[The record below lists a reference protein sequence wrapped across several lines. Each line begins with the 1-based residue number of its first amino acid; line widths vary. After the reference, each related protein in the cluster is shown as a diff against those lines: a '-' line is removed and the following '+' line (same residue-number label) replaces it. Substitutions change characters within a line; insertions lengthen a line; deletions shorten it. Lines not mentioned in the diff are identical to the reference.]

1 MMHEWTVS
9 RGLPDGDAI
18 LGTLETHGG
27 ATCYT
32 LERAAVAIPEGRFQV
47 TLTVSQRAR
56 GGALWAPGSDFK
68 LPLLTGVPGRSS
80 IRMHAGNAAQESDGC
95 LLLGAEVQGLTL
107 LHSRPA
113 LIRIVNLLH
122 DADRD
127 GDVVFL
133 TVTGVKQPNWS
144 KA

>member
-1 MMHEWTVS
+1 MHEWTVS

-32 LERAAVAIPEGRFQV
+32 LERTAVAIPEGRFQV

-56 GGALWAPGSDFK
+56 RGDLWAPGSDCV
-68 LPLLTGVPGRSS
+68 LPLLHDVPGRTA
-80 IRMHAGNAAQESDGC
+80 IRLHAGNAADESDGC
-95 LLLGAEVQGLTL
+95 ILLGSEVQGLSL
-107 LHSRPA
+107 AHSRPA

-122 DADRD
+122 DADWD

-144 KA
+144 NI